1 MIAIDDLPEVN
12 TFGVTEVTVTG
23 LTNMK
28 LSTVL
33 SKSTP
38 FADISTETI
47 EPAKN
52 SGVVK
57 TTVFGDDK
65 EAVKVFFSRRHRIVP
80 DEGIADELDMDTIM
94 PPEEGP
100 MDRTIVSTRNVP
112 KYRKSLPEE
121 LKSKWLVVTSTT
133 MGPGLERGDWHSI
146 DFDETYVAGVS

>member
-1 MIAIDDLPEVN
+1 MIAIDDLLEVN

-28 LSTVL
+28 LRNVL

-65 EAVKVFFSRRHRIVP
+65 EAVKIFFSRRHRIVP
-80 DEGIADELDMDTIM
+80 DEGIADEPDMDTTV

-100 MDRTIVSTRNVP
+100 MDGTIVSTRSAS
-112 KYRKSLPEE
+112 KYMKSLPEE
-121 LKSKWLVVTSTT
+121 LKSKWLVVTSTMT
-133 MGPGLERGDWHSI
+133 GPGFERGAWHSI
-146 DFDETYVAGVS
+146 DVDEK

>member
-1 MIAIDDLPEVN
+1 MIAIDDLLEVN
-12 TFGVTEVTVTG
+12 IFGVTEVTVTG

-28 LSTVL
+28 LRNVL

-65 EAVKVFFSRRHRIVP
+65 EAVKIFFSRRHRIVP
-80 DEGIADELDMDTIM
+80 DEGLADEPDMDTTV

-100 MDRTIVSTRNVP
+100 MDGTIESTRNVP

-133 MGPGLERGDWHSI
+133 TGPGFERGDWHSI
-146 DFDETYVAGVS
+146 DVDEK